1 MQFPTQVELLKTTWK
16 KKAMRNCM
24 PEDSELLSTVLDD
37 SLPVVNFFEIVSKLV
52 NSLVPTKGN
61 SYGMELANDFEAV
74 IRRAIKKGSAPKPR
88 SLNNFIEKGFVEK
101 EPRNFEIVQT
111 SEYHEANVIF
121 TEMEELELLNDTT
134 SDTKVNFDFTSA
146 KRSIE
151 LTGEF
156 MKAVIMK
163 VITNRTLKCLTIL
176 FSCFTGRNSSDHLI
190 RACISDMIANRND
203 TDFRMFHTLFDY
215 YYDHQLIDLQRQL
228 QEIDQDNG
236 MCCLHYLAILG
247 DEPLIKKALEINPD
261 FAKDLRDAESK
272 SPLDYMKNR
281 PDLKHFVLELDPPP
295 VFVPPIPAPKPTTP
309 EAPEE
314 NVKDDII
321 SYALR
326 PSQIKLAD
334 TKKQIAELP
343 KKSSTRRRNGNAL
356 EGITDHLSFMDGLI
370 ERIDT
375 QYYIDNKM
383 RLEDVE
389 RELNK
394 KRKYTEERVSH
405 FGYHKKWS
413 SKYDNEYALYEHER
427 VLKYYDTCLE
437 RVATLKK
444 SWL

>member
-1 MQFPTQVELLKTTWK
+1 
-16 KKAMRNCM
+16 
-24 PEDSELLSTVLDD
+24 LLSTVLDD

-101 EPRNFEIVQT
+101 EPRKFEIVQT

-151 LTGEF
+151 L
-156 MKAVIMK
+156 
-163 VITNRTLKCLTIL
+163 
-176 FSCFTGRNSSDHLI
+176 TGRNSSDHLI

-281 PDLKHFVLELDPPP
+281 PDLKHFVLELDPP
-295 VFVPPIPAPKPTTP
+295 VFVPPIPAPKPKPTTP

-314 NVKDDII
+314 NVKDRII
-321 SYALR
+321 DWALE

-343 KKSSTRRRNGNAL
+343 KKSYTRRRNRLAL

-370 ERIDT
+370 EKIDT
-375 QYYIDNKM
+375 QYFIDNKM
-383 RLEDVE
+383 RLEFVE
-389 RELNK
+389 GELNK
-394 KRKYTEERVSH
+394 KGKYTEERVNH
-405 FGYHKKWS
+405 FGYHTKMS
-413 SKYDNEYALYEHER
+413 SKFDNEYALYEHKR
-427 VLKYYDTCLE
+427 ALGYYVTCLE

-444 SWL
+444 NFGIPQQTGPALNVWMNAMKKA